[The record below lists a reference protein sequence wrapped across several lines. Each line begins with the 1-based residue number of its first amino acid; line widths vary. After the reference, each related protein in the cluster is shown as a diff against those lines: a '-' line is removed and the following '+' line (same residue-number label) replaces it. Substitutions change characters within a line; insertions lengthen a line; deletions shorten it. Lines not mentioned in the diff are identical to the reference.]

1 MNKIALVLSVIA
13 MTLSAATLYLLI
25 EVNNEVKGIKVV
37 SSQIEQQ
44 SSLLHRS
51 LGKIIPYTLPPE
63 MAKQL
68 SQIEMRLANE
78 SNWPTTTSEV
88 QKLNNELDK
97 LVKEMPAWVQEDS
110 LPKLLPMRWEIGAL
124 AILAEKPSDN
134 NLDEYLKNIEST
146 VMEQTDGVSPVL
158 VERLKARQKD
168 TESLISKSAQDYA
181 IETAKEAVAGNG
193 DPQTALRLLEDYSND
208 ESKSLRSSLRDVIAI
223 NEVTR
228 NIASIKVELQREE
241 AIKDSAQKEYL
252 LSRSHQAA
260 LDVRLRMADWGIANN
275 KKLSD
280 ELDSVESRVK
290 DGLAAIRKER
300 DAKEMRLLKDYQIWA
315 LGNIKL
321 VKKFDAG
328 MFDGSNAKKAARES
342 IRDDLIRYMSVIN
355 QSILDEAVMQLFRQV
370 YADRFQKLDEAEQLE
385 VLKAFVTATKRTLE

>member
-13 MTLSAATLYLLI
+13 MALSAVTLYLLM
-25 EVNNEVKGIKVV
+25 EVNSEVKGIKVV

-78 SNWPTTTSEV
+78 SNWPTTTTEV
-88 QKLNNELDK
+88 LKLNNEMAN
-97 LVKEMPAWVQEDS
+97 LVKEMPSWVQEDS

-134 NLDEYLKNIEST
+134 SLDEYLKNIEST
-146 VMEQTDGVSPVL
+146 LMEQTDGVSPVL
-158 VERLKARQKD
+158 VARLKAKQKE
-168 TESLISKSAQDYA
+168 TESLISKTAQDFA
-181 IETAKEAVAGNG
+181 IETAKQAVTGNG
-193 DPQTALRLLEDYSND
+193 DPQAALRLLEDYSND
-208 ESKSLRSSLRDVIAI
+208 ESKNLRSSLREVIAT
-223 NEVTR
+223 NEITR
-228 NIASIKVELQREE
+228 NIASIKVELQREV
-241 AIKDSAQKEYL
+241 AIKDVEMKEYL

-260 LDVRLRMADWGIANN
+260 LDVRLRMAEWGIANN

-280 ELDSVESRVK
+280 ELDSVEFSIK

-300 DAKEMRLLKDYQIWA
+300 DAKEIRQLKDYQIWA
-315 LGNIKL
+315 LGNIKQ
-321 VKKFDAG
+321 VKKYDVG
-328 MFDGSNAKKAARES
+328 MLEGSSAKKAARET
-342 IRDDLIRYMSVIN
+342 IRDDLIRYMSAIN

-385 VLKAFVTATKRTLE
+385 VLKAFATATKRTLE